1 MNISHVIDARKT
13 RSDRVLGVS
22 LVILCAG
29 LAFVVPENSYRAST
43 ALASLAGLG
52 LLGAAAGAVGVY
64 LAHRRETR
72 ALAETVEAAYGYQVY
87 GFIPTVEGMRNS
99 PRTVS
104 LLRDGLET
112 SAEMSLSGEDLVLRD
127 ADGNTIPATA

>member
-13 RSDRVLGVS
+13 RSDRVLGIS
-22 LVILCAG
+22 LIILCLG
-29 LAFVVPENSYRAST
+29 VGFSVPELSDRAGT
-43 ALASLAGLG
+43 ALASLACLG
-52 LLGAAAGAVGVY
+52 LLGTAAGAVGVY

-72 ALAETVEAAYGYQVY
+72 ALAETIESAYGYQVY

-112 SAEMSLSGEDLVLRD
+112 SAEMSLSGDNLVLRD
-127 ADGNTIPATA
+127 ADGKTIPATA